1 MATFPVCS
9 MPYLFLHALEFLLL
23 WRNVTKRWPTKRLGS
38 GLANVYCEGRK
49 YQYHVFRKNVHKV
62 VRGII
67 YTVVKINISVLK
79 RYGY

>member
-1 MATFPVCS
+1 MATFPVFS

-23 WRNVTKRWPTKRLGS
+23 WRNVTKRWPTKRLGWQTFLVKDTS
-38 GLANVYCEGRK
+38 NKIMSSE
-49 YQYHVFRKNVHKV
+49 KNLHKV

-67 YTVVKINISVLK
+67 CTVVKINFSVLK